1 MGFPSRPE
9 FICNSR
15 PNQQLPNHECCAR
28 TGEAFGAAKPET
40 DISWTRNFLLARLR
54 GIIPTRGSAVTT
66 ARTLVLMPVLE
77 RGPGALAVSCLVAVA
92 WKRGSTPLESLLN
105 SPLPGRAAQLT
116 NRSLCLN

>member
-1 MGFPSRPE
+1 MPQCAVAATADQRLPKEE
-9 FICNSR
+9 FSS
-15 PNQQLPNHECCAR
+15 R

-40 DISWTRNFLLARLR
+40 DISWTRNFLLARMR

-92 WKRGSTPLESLLN
+92 WKRGSTPIESLLN

-116 NRSLCLN
+116 N

>member
-1 MGFPSRPE
+1 MPQCAVAATADQRLPKEE
-9 FICNSR
+9 FSS
-15 PNQQLPNHECCAR
+15 R

-40 DISWTRNFLLARLR
+40 DISWTRNFLLARMR

-92 WKRGSTPLESLLN
+92 WKRGSTPIESLLN

-116 NRSLCLN
+116 NRNLCLN

>member
-1 MGFPSRPE
+1 MRSGGRWRKP
-9 FICNSR
+9 
-15 PNQQLPNHECCAR
+15 
-28 TGEAFGAAKPET
+28 FGAAKPET
-40 DISWTRNFLLARLR
+40 DISWTRNFLLARMR

-92 WKRGSTPLESLLN
+92 WKRGSTPIESLLN

-116 NRSLCLN
+116 NRNLCLN